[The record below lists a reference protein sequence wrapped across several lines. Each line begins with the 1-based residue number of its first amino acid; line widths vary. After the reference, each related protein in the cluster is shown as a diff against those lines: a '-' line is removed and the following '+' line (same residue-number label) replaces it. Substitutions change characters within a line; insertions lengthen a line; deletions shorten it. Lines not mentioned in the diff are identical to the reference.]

1 MLGVFISIGTAYLVM
16 QFSSIIIYV
25 QVLVTFFILP
35 LFAAVILG
43 MLWKGATPAGGFFGL
58 LVGISSSIGMWLW
71 VKNDPSALKY
81 VALSEHAK
89 DMAENMYRG
98 LWTLII
104 SVVVIVALSL
114 VTKPKPAHEL
124 KDLVYGLTPLP
135 SEGDY
140 PLWQRPIFW
149 AGVVAVILV
158 AINVVLW

>member
-1 MLGVFISIGTAYLVM
+1 
-16 QFSSIIIYV
+16 
-25 QVLVTFFILP
+25 
-35 LFAAVILG
+35 
-43 MLWKGATPAGGFFGL
+43 
-58 LVGISSSIGMWLW
+58 
-71 VKNDPSALKY
+71 
-81 VALSEHAK
+81 
-89 DMAENMYRG
+89 MAENMYRG

-104 SVVVIVALSL
+104 SVVVIVAVSL